1 MRNRPNVRKIVT
13 DGVGLEKRWEIYS
26 VLHSGILVFDMY
38 RKLKGELEKKAP
50 QPSGPSSQLL
60 DSLDSIS
67 FLLSGSGYYEV
78 DRQMLMHHQQMLT
91 NSIEILWRDV
101 QAGRFHVDSIALLRA
116 MRDVARY
123 DLGAKLRAPIL
134 ENDKIRREIGLIAN
148 IVKHVLRPRRI
159 R

>member
-1 MRNRPNVRKIVT
+1 MT
-13 DGVGLEKRWEIYS
+13 DSVKHEKKWEIYS
-26 VLHSGILVFDMY
+26 VLHSRILVFDMY
-38 RKLKGELEKKAP
+38 RNMKGEWERKGS

-60 DSLDSIS
+60 DSLDSMS

-78 DRQMLMHHQQMLT
+78 DRRMLMHHQQMLT

-116 MRDVARY
+116 LRDVARY
-123 DLGAKLRAPIL
+123 DLGAKLRAPTL
-134 ENDKIRREIGLIAN
+134 ENDKIKREIGLIAN
-148 IVKHVLRPRRI
+148 TVKHVLRPRRI